1 MSPTAPHRRG
11 RTDQPL
17 RKLPTPRYSD
27 RMLQELWLKGPARPL
42 IVPTVADLIEDDD
55 DSRGIRCPLCAWVP
69 RESDVWS
76 CVGGDSPEHFTG
88 GCGTVW
94 HTFDTGGVCP
104 GCAHQWE
111 WTSCLRCHGWSRHKE
126 WYGEE

>member
-1 MSPTAPHRRG
+1 MIPALHCKGPTAP
-11 RTDQPL
+11 
-17 RKLPTPRYSD
+17 
-27 RMLQELWLKGPARPL
+27 
-42 IVPTVADLIEDDD
+42 IVVPTIRDLLDEEEDDV
-55 DSRGIRCPLCAWVP
+55 RIRCPLCGWVP
-69 RESDVWS
+69 RESDVWACAS
-76 CVGGDSPEHFTG
+76 GEGPEPFFW

-126 WYGEE
+126 WYGET